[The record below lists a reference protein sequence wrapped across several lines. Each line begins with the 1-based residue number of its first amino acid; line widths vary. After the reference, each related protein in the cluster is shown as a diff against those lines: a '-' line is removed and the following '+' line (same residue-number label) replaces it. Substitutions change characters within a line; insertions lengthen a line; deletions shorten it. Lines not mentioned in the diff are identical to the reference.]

1 MGNAKY
7 VRVLLVE
14 DSPAEAQRIQ
24 IFLKQFKGIPFEV
37 TRAGESGELPTK
49 TIDSRSRDISFEVT
63 LEKSL
68 SDGLKKA
75 IETNFDIMV
84 LELSML
90 NEQGLA
96 DIKSTR
102 QKVNNIPS
110 IVLLNLN
117 DINFSQT
124 TFESVARDHLVPDNS
139 RYESLMRSM
148 DYVLHRTDLETRN
161 PLLVAALE
169 ATSNAILIT
178 GHNAAIEWVNP
189 AFTELTGYSLQE
201 AVGHSPKELLK
212 SDVHDQAFYEKMWQK
227 LLKEEHW
234 EGEIVNKRKDGNLYN
249 AHVSISPVFNKHGLL
264 SGYVQIQRDIT
275 DSVVLL
281 AVSEALQHNEPLDE
295 RFKQVMDILF
305 NLRSFN
311 LQRKGGVFLKAKGE
325 NSLTLFVLNGEF
337 SAEFIE
343 KEQCVKYGAC
353 LCGRAAVSGELLISD
368 DCFCDSRHEHTF
380 LDMQAHGHYIVPI
393 AYCGEVFGILFLYTD
408 CHPVR
413 SETRLAML
421 KQVGEMM
428 ALTIGQEEAKKTV
441 EMARDVAMQASL
453 VKSEF
458 LANMSHEI
466 RTPMNGVL
474 GMLDLLSE
482 TDMTATQL
490 DWVETAHKSATA
502 LLDVINDILDLSK
515 VEAGKLELHSVDFN
529 LIDLI
534 EDICFLLAKPAHS
547 KNVELNC
554 SLPVN
559 MPARWRGDPIRI
571 RQVLTNLIGNA
582 VKFTEQGEV
591 ILTVTQAITC
601 NNDHVLRFE
610 IQDTGIGIP
619 DNVQI
624 QLFQPFSQ
632 ADSST
637 SRRFGGSGLGL
648 FISKKLIEL
657 MGGSIAMTSYLDIG
671 SCFWFTIPLK
681 QSEPST
687 VDQKSYDFSGK
698 RILVVDD
705 NATNRNILTTYLNN
719 WGLTVSEA
727 DNGSATLIQLQSATI
742 QNKLYD
748 VILLDMQMPV
758 MDGLTLANC
767 LAQIPVLAKIPI
779 ILLSSGD
786 QLNAADYQNT
796 NIVQRLIKPVRQ
808 IQLLDAIINALQGN
822 LETIKKAAKPATQL
836 PCYEGKKVL
845 IVEDN
850 KINQKVIVA
859 KLSKFGITT
868 DIAENGQIAL
878 DKWGQNTYDLILM
891 DCQMPVMDGFIA
903 TRHIRSIETNMD
915 LTHQP
920 IVALTATAIEGDR
933 EKCLA
938 AGMDDYLSKPII
950 DEQLIEVLAQQLGT
964 ESAESTFNSTVDDN
978 PVVENIWD
986 ELTALDYLGGD
997 KDLLYDIIELYLIEA
1012 PKQLIDLSKCQ
1023 QEGNL
1028 LELANIAHTIKG
1040 TSSNFCA
1047 NQVTECAS
1055 VLEKAARSEQLADF
1069 YNITKALIDA
1079 VTNLLNQLQ
1088 IAHNRR
1094 HNHLPTVEK
1103 R

>member
-1 MGNAKY
+1 MGNAKH

-24 IFLKQFKGIPFEV
+24 ILLKQFKSIPFEV
-37 TRAGESGELPTK
+37 IRTGESGELPTK
-49 TIDSRSRDISFEVT
+49 TRDSRARDISFEVT
-63 LEKSL
+63 LAKSL
-68 SDGLKKA
+68 SEGLKKT
-75 IETNFDIMV
+75 IEIDFDIMV

-96 DIKSTR
+96 NIKSTR

-110 IVLLNLN
+110 IVLLNLD
-117 DINFSQT
+117 DINLSQT

-139 RYESLMRSM
+139 RYDSLMRSM
-148 DYVLHRTDLETRN
+148 DYVLHRTDMETRN

-169 ATSNAILIT
+169 ATSNAVLIT
-178 GHNAAIEWVNP
+178 GHNASIEWINP

-201 AVGHSPKELLK
+201 AVGHSPKKLLK
-212 SDVHDQAFYEKMWQK
+212 SDVHDQAFYEQMWQK

-234 EGEIVNKRKDGNLYN
+234 EGEVVNKRKDGNLYN

-281 AVSEALQHNEPLDE
+281 AVSEALQHNKPLDE

-311 LQRKGGVFLKAKGE
+311 LQNKGGVFLKAKGE
-325 NSLTLFVLNGEF
+325 NSLSLFVLNGEF

-380 LDMQAHGHYIVPI
+380 IGMQPHGHYIVPI
-393 AYCGEVFGILFLYTD
+393 TYCGEVFGILFLYTD

-413 SETRLAML
+413 TQTRLAML

-428 ALTIGQEEAKKTV
+428 ALTICQEEAKKTV

-482 TDMTATQL
+482 TDMTATQQ

-502 LLDVINDILDLSK
+502 LLDIINDILDLSK
-515 VEAGKLELHSVDFN
+515 VEAGKLELHTVDFN

-534 EDICFLLAKPAHS
+534 EDICVLLAKQAHS
-547 KNVELNC
+547 KSVELNC

-559 MPARWRGDPIRI
+559 MPARWQGDPIRI
-571 RQVLTNLIGNA
+571 RQVLTNLLGNA
-582 VKFTEQGEV
+582 IKFTEQGEV
-591 ILTVTQAITC
+591 LLTLAQVIT
-601 NNDHVLRFE
+601 NTDDHVLRFE

-619 DNVQI
+619 EDVQI

-632 ADSST
+632 ADGST

-657 MGGSIAMTSYLDIG
+657 MGGTIAMTSHLGVG
-671 SCFWFTIPLK
+671 SCFWFTLPLK
-681 QSEPST
+681 PSESSK

-698 RILVVDD
+698 HILVVDD
-705 NATNRNILTTYLNN
+705 NATNRDILTAYLNN
-719 WGLTVSEA
+719 WGFTVSEN
-727 DNGSATLIQLQSATI
+727 DNGTATLIQLQSAAI
-742 QNKLYD
+742 QNTLYD

-767 LAQIPVLAKIPI
+767 LSQIPALAKIPI

-786 QLNAADYQNT
+786 QLNAADYKNT

-822 LETIKKAAKPATQL
+822 LEATKKVAKPAIQL
-836 PCYEGKKVL
+836 PSYEGKKIL

-903 TRHIRSIETNMD
+903 TRHIRSIETNLD
-915 LTHQP
+915 LSHQ
-920 IVALTATAIEGDR
+920 IIIALTATAIEGDR
-933 EKCLA
+933 QKCLA
-938 AGMDDYLSKPII
+938 AGMDDYLSKPIV
-950 DEQLIEVLAQQLGT
+950 DEQLIKVLAQRLGT
-964 ESAESTFNSTVDDN
+964 KSVESTFNLNVDN
-978 PVVENIWD
+978 APVVENVWD
-986 ELTALDYLGGD
+986 ELTALNNLGDD
-997 KDLLYDIIELYLIEA
+997 KELLYDIIELYLIEA
-1012 PKQLIDLSKCQ
+1012 PKQLVELSNFQ
-1023 QEGNL
+1023 QQGNL

-1040 TSSNFCA
+1040 TSSNFYA

-1055 VLEKAARSEQLADF
+1055 LLEKAARSEQAVDF
-1069 YNITKALIDA
+1069 YTLTKALIDA
-1079 VTNLLNQLQ
+1079 VTDLLNQLQ
-1088 IAHNRR
+1088 IAHNRWQ
-1094 HNHLPTVEK
+1094 NHLPTDEK
-1103 R
+1103 K

>member
-1 MGNAKY
+1 
-7 VRVLLVE
+7 
-14 DSPAEAQRIQ
+14 
-24 IFLKQFKGIPFEV
+24 
-37 TRAGESGELPTK
+37 
-49 TIDSRSRDISFEVT
+49 
-63 LEKSL
+63 
-68 SDGLKKA
+68 
-75 IETNFDIMV
+75 
-84 LELSML
+84 
-90 NEQGLA
+90 
-96 DIKSTR
+96 
-102 QKVNNIPS
+102 
-110 IVLLNLN
+110 
-117 DINFSQT
+117 
-124 TFESVARDHLVPDNS
+124 
-139 RYESLMRSM
+139 
-148 DYVLHRTDLETRN
+148 
-161 PLLVAALE
+161 
-169 ATSNAILIT
+169 
-178 GHNAAIEWVNP
+178 
-189 AFTELTGYSLQE
+189 
-201 AVGHSPKELLK
+201 
-212 SDVHDQAFYEKMWQK
+212 
-227 LLKEEHW
+227 
-234 EGEIVNKRKDGNLYN
+234 
-249 AHVSISPVFNKHGLL
+249 LL
-264 SGYVQIQRDIT
+264 SGYVQTQRDIT

-281 AVSEALQHNEPLDE
+281 AISEALQQHEPLDE

-305 NLRSFN
+305 SLRTFN
-311 LQRKGGVFLKAKGE
+311 LQHKGGVFLKANDE
-325 NSLTLFVLNGEF
+325 DYLTLFVLNGEF

-343 KEQCVKYGAC
+343 KEQCVKYGDC

-368 DCFCDSRHEHTF
+368 DCFCDHRHEHTF
-380 LDMQAHGHYIVPI
+380 LNMQAHGHYIVPI
-393 AYCGEVFGILFLYTD
+393 SYCGEVFGILFLYTD
-408 CHPVR
+408 CHPLR

-428 ALTIGQEEAKKTV
+428 ALTICQEEAKKTV

-482 TDMTATQL
+482 TDMTATQR
-490 DWVETAHKSATA
+490 DWLETAHKSATA
-502 LLDVINDILDLSK
+502 LLDIINDILDLSK

-534 EDICFLLAKPAHS
+534 EDICVLLAKPAHS

-591 ILTVTQAITC
+591 LLTVTQAIT
-601 NNDHVLRFE
+601 NNDNHTLCFE

-619 DNVQI
+619 NDVQI
-624 QLFQPFSQ
+624 RLFQPFSQ
-632 ADSST
+632 ADGST

-657 MGGSIAMTSYLDIG
+657 MGGSIAMTSHLGSG
-671 SCFWFTIPLK
+671 SCFWFTIPLE
-681 QSEPST
+681 QSKPST
-687 VDQKSYDFSGK
+687 VDQKSYDFSDK

-727 DNGSATLIQLQSATI
+727 DNGSTTLIQLQSATI

-767 LAQIPVLAKIPI
+767 LAQIPALAKIPI

-786 QLNAADYQNT
+786 QLNATDYQNT
-796 NIVQRLIKPVRQ
+796 HIVQRLIKPVRQ
-808 IQLLDAIINALQGN
+808 IQLLDAIINALQGTS
-822 LETIKKAAKPATQL
+822 ETTQKIAKPAIQL
-836 PCYEGKKVL
+836 PSYKDKKVL

-920 IVALTATAIEGDR
+920 IIALTATAIEGDR

-950 DEQLIEVLAQQLGT
+950 DEQLIEVLAQQLGA
-964 ESAESTFNSTVDDN
+964 ESAFSSNVDDN
-978 PVVENIWD
+978 PVVENTWD
-986 ELTALDYLGGD
+986 ELAALDYLGGD
-997 KDLLYDIIELYLIEA
+997 SDLLYDIIELYLIEA
-1012 PKQLIDLSKCQ
+1012 PKQLVDLSKCQ
-1023 QEGNL
+1023 QQGNL
-1028 LELANIAHTIKG
+1028 LKLANIAHTIKG

-1055 VLEKAARSEQLADF
+1055 VLEKAARSEQPADF
-1069 YNITKALIDA
+1069 YTITKALIDA
-1079 VTNLLNQLQ
+1079 VTDLLNQLQ
-1088 IAHNRR
+1088 IAYNRW
-1094 HNHLPTVEK
+1094 HNHLPADEK
-1103 R
+1103 K